1 MAKYKI
7 LSTKK
12 LEASLI
18 EKAKQNN
25 IEIVEQPA
33 ISINTISTKEKWQ
46 EIYHYAD
53 AATNMLFLPAVMPF
67 KR

>member
-33 ISINTISTKEKWQ
+33 ISINTISTKEK
-46 EIYHYAD
+46 AK
-53 AATNMLFLPAVMPF
+53 F
-67 KR
+67 